1 MYYYSHRPI
10 ELENLTV
17 AEFYANYNVDFIK
30 KNNNKSE
37 IELNSDS
44 SVASDCTNEQLA
56 IEISLDVIYIKTKQS
71 KIIRFHDYKIEDD
84 EYQFYRSNVF
94 LFHPWHDE
102 EVEVEIESVKDVYLK
117 NEIEIT
123 NKRNEFE
130 KIYFDEKEI
139 DKMAAN
145 LELSDE
151 EELDLDENYFS
162 DLLLELAPE
171 NGVIRGDEPA
181 RFAKVTIK
189 TNTDYEE
196 LMIMLNTLQRRYLLN
211 VLNKF
216 KKNQLPIFDFI
227 SGGAGV
233 GKSKLIDAIYQ
244 TLMREFT
251 KPAGSKLDVIRI
263 LVTGPTGRAAF
274 NVRGSTL
281 HSAFSI
287 GVVQAGSFFDN
298 FDNPDVNGLLYS
310 SLKNLKLLIIDE
322 ISMVGSSVFHKRDK
336 RLRFIFKTNKSFGG
350 ISVICFGDFIQLKP
364 VGDRYIFQSDKC
376 NQN

>member
-1 MYYYSHRPI
+1 MSLLPDDSTDIYCRNKLYYYSHRPI

-227 SGGAGV
+227 SGGAEYRF
-233 GKSKLIDAIYQ
+233 IDDIYQ
-244 TLMREFT
+244 ILMRKFEQ
-251 KPAGSKLDVIRI
+251 G
-263 LVTGPTGRAAF
+263 
-274 NVRGSTL
+274 
-281 HSAFSI
+281 
-287 GVVQAGSFFDN
+287 
-298 FDNPDVNGLLYS
+298 
-310 SLKNLKLLIIDE
+310 
-322 ISMVGSSVFHKRDK
+322 
-336 RLRFIFKTNKSFGG
+336 
-350 ISVICFGDFIQLKP
+350 
-364 VGDRYIFQSDKC
+364 
-376 NQN
+376 QN

>member
-1 MYYYSHRPI
+1 
-10 ELENLTV
+10 
-17 AEFYANYNVDFIK
+17 
-30 KNNNKSE
+30 
-37 IELNSDS
+37 
-44 SVASDCTNEQLA
+44 
-56 IEISLDVIYIKTKQS
+56 
-71 KIIRFHDYKIEDD
+71 
-84 EYQFYRSNVF
+84 
-94 LFHPWHDE
+94 
-102 EVEVEIESVKDVYLK
+102 
-117 NEIEIT
+117 
-123 NKRNEFE
+123 
-130 KIYFDEKEI
+130 
-139 DKMAAN
+139 
-145 LELSDE
+145 
-151 EELDLDENYFS
+151 
-162 DLLLELAPE
+162 
-171 NGVIRGDEPA
+171 
-181 RFAKVTIK
+181 
-189 TNTDYEE
+189 
-196 LMIMLNTLQRRYLLN
+196 MIMLNTLQRRYLLN